1 MNNLNLAQNL
11 IKKKPE
17 SELRLLV
24 QKHSSGIEHRSE
36 SNTPNR
42 QKKARELR
50 SGFSIQFRG
59 YTFMNDAN
67 LPQQVIEDNTDFL
80 IGDLV
85 VIRNHIMGHMQ
96 SDSIFCITEYK
107 EDFLGAHVS
116 MIDPHGMTWT
126 SGTKH
131 IRPVTV
137 AELNAKRR
145 LTKAEQA
152 LAEVP

>member
-1 MNNLNLAQNL
+1 MNNQNLAQDL
-11 IKKKPE
+11 TKKKPE
-17 SELRLLV
+17 ARLSDSLV

-67 LPQQVIEDNTDFL
+67 LAQQALEDNIDFL
-80 IGDLV
+80 IGDAVVLNEVIGNFDEIYNVVEVYENTVDVYIGIGILTLNKKLV
-85 VIRNHIMGHMQ
+85 RSASTI
-96 SDSIFCITEYK
+96 
-107 EDFLGAHVS
+107 
-116 MIDPHGMTWT
+116 
-126 SGTKH
+126 
-131 IRPVTV
+131 
-137 AELNAKRR
+137 ELNAKRR